1 MIIVAYDL
9 IQCWFAA
16 CGRTGQFGVVE
27 LQLVERQFSP

>member
-1 MIIVAYDL
+1 MSIVAYDL

-16 CGRTGQFGVVE
+16 CGRTGQFGVVV